1 MNITFIG
8 FGKVSYTLSKLIQ
21 SPDINLITSTEN
33 RSQDTIDL
41 IKKSNVEVFPSYNE
55 ASEKSDIVISAVT
68 PSRAVEVAEKC
79 RNANV
84 IYLDLN
90 NISPNT
96 TLKINDIVDNLVD
109 GVIIGKI
116 DAENPI
122 LYLSGKDS
130 EKLLFLNDYLD
141 VKIISDN
148 IGDASKLK
156 LLRSTYT
163 KSLSVLLIE
172 CYSLASGLNLEEE
185 FFNILSLTEGDEFK
199 NKSLSRINNTLRSSK
214 RKAEEL
220 EEILEYFGDDELE
233 MVKVALDKLKQ
244 F

>member
-55 ASEKSDIVISAVT
+55 AIEKSDIVISAVT

-172 CYSLASGLNLEEE
+172 CYSLASSLNLEDE

-199 NKSLSRINNTLRSSK
+199 NKSLSRINNTLKSSK

-220 EEILEYFGDDELE
+220 EAILEYFDDEDLE
-233 MVKVALDKLKQ
+233 MVKAALHKLKQ

>member
-55 ASEKSDIVISAVT
+55 AIEKSDIVISAVT